1 MTFQEVDNEGFGY
14 DGNNIE
20 KEKKHWYRMG
30 FLWKQGLPKKEK
42 SGIFSSSMSTYSL
55 PVILLGTK
63 INQWLDFPGDPVVK
77 NLPANAGDMGLIS
90 GPRRSH
96 MPQNI

>member
-42 SGIFSSSMSTYSL
+42 SGTFSSSMSTYSL
-55 PVILLGTK
+55 AIILLGTK
-63 INQWLDFPGDPVVK
+63 INQCLDFPGGPVVK
-77 NLPANAGDMGLIS
+77 NLPANAGDMGLIP

-96 MPQNI
+96 IPQNN